1 MEFRVQRDA
10 VRHLGVSSQPLPARR
25 NLQAFSGLLVGNDIG
40 ILLLATPPSTKC
52 FAPRPYG
59 RRPIAECLLAQKK
72 DASWSF
78 RMILRRQSRGHHTSI
93 NPRPAVAPVRKNC
106 FCFPQD
112 ALGPRAQDAA
122 KHVAGA
128 SKNCAHCR
136 KHGPK
141 TGPIFWAQNWAR
153 LTNWCKKLGPFSG
166 LKIMPALSRFF
177 AEAASHLSCLG

>member
-1 MEFRVQRDA
+1 MQCRCSTFSSCCCRAVELRVQRDA

-25 NLQAFSGLLVGNDIG
+25 NLQAFSGLLVGNEIG

-52 FAPRPYG
+52 FPPRPYG

-128 SKNCAHCR
+128 SKTCAHCR
-136 KHGPK
+136 KPRS
-141 TGPIFWAQNWAR
+141 QNR
-153 LTNWCKKLGPFSG
+153 THFLGP
-166 LKIMPALSRFF
+166 
-177 AEAASHLSCLG
+177 ELGPPNQLV